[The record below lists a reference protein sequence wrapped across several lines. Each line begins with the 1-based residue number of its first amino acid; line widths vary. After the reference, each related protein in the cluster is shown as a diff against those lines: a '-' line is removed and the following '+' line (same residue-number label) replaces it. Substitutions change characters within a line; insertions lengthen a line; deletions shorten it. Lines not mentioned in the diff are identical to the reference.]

1 MPTGHAA
8 QRRLHPL
15 TISIQN
21 SKAGF
26 VEEGGESICGYISLV
41 SLDLIE
47 GGIDFLI
54 EVVKDMSLH
63 WLSPHLTEL
72 HHRTNHVKTGHHQ
85 PLASILGSSW

>member
-1 MPTGHAA
+1 MPTGQAA

-21 SKAGF
+21 SKAGLI
-26 VEEGGESICGYISLV
+26 EEGGESICGYISLV

-63 WLSPHLTEL
+63 WLSPHSRE
-72 HHRTNHVKTGHHQ
+72 HHHKANLVKTVHHQ
-85 PLASILGSSW
+85 PLASIFRSGW

>member
-15 TISIQN
+15 TMSIQN
-21 SKAGF
+21 SKAGL
-26 VEEGGESICGYISLV
+26 VEEGGESICGYINLV
-41 SLDLIE
+41 SFDLIE

-63 WLSPHLTEL
+63 WLSPHSTEQ
-72 HHRTNHVKTGHHQ
+72 HHRTNHARTGHNQ
-85 PLASILGSSW
+85 PLASILRSVW